1 MPLNNVVRTGDRR
14 GAIGAGLLAVLL
26 ILAWQGTVVYGA
38 RGGDWTALFCSGDR
52 FPVPAELAGRTYVF
66 PNSSGYDG
74 QFYRLVA
81 HDPLLQRGYA
91 GFMDSARYRYGRI
104 LVPLLAA
111 AGGVAGPAFVDA
123 AYIAVVVASIGLGV
137 YWTALWLQSLGF
149 TPMLGLVFL
158 LAPATVTAVDRMTI
172 DATLCALFAGYVYH
186 WRRGDWTHVAVIGAL
201 AALTRETGLLLV
213 AGAVAAAMSQR
224 EWKRAATFAATAM
237 PALGWLG
244 FVATRTPPSSGLGL
258 ITWPFAGVFAQFFVD
273 RPFPGDI
280 AAIVKALQILDKAA
294 LAGLAAAA
302 ILAFVWVVREKFD
315 AVGVTVLC
323 FAVLGAVAGA
333 GDILYEAFNYGRP
346 ISPLLLWLWVEAIRR
361 RAWWAI
367 APGAFIEMAAV
378 TSPAYELLRVFYVR
392 G

>member
-1 MPLNNVVRTGDRR
+1 MHLRNLLQPGDRR
-14 GAIGAGLLAVLL
+14 GAIGAGLLAVLVV
-26 ILAWQGTVVYGA
+26 LAWQGTVVYGA
-38 RGGDWTALFCSGDR
+38 RGGDWTSLFCSGDR

-74 QFYRLVA
+74 QFYRLAA
-81 HDPLLQRGYA
+81 HDPLLEKGYA
-91 GFMDSARYRYGRI
+91 GYMDAARYRYGRI

-111 AGGVAGPAFVDA
+111 TGGVGGPAFVDA
-123 AYIAVVVASIGLGV
+123 TYIAVVVASIGLGV
-137 YWTALWLQSLGF
+137 YWTALWLQGLGF
-149 TPMLGLVFL
+149 APMLGLLFL

-172 DATLCALFAGYVYH
+172 DATLCALFAGFVHH
-186 WRRGDWTHVAVIGAL
+186 WRRGDWRSVAVICAL
-201 AALTRETGLLLV
+201 AALTRETGLLFV
-213 AGAVAAAMSQR
+213 AGAVAGAVGRR
-224 EWKRAATFAATAM
+224 EWKRAAAFAAAAL
-237 PALGWLG
+237 PAVGWMG

-294 LAGLAAAA
+294 LAGLAAAT
-302 ILAFVWVVREKFD
+302 ILAFLWVTRDEFD

-323 FAVLGAVAGA
+323 FAVLGALAG
-333 GDILYEAFNYGRP
+333 GRDVLYEAFNFGRP

-361 RAWWAI
+361 RAWWAM
-367 APGAFIEMAAV
+367 APGAFIEIAAV
-378 TSPAYELLRVFYVR
+378 TGPAYELLRVFYVR